1 MVGTLSCLG
10 LALVALLA
18 LPALAVA
25 QDKPSLDQTVIELN
39 TTWVMVAAILVMF
52 MQAGF
57 ALLEIGFSRM
67 KNAGAGVAK
76 ILVNYSIAS
85 IAYWA
90 VGFAL
95 AFGGAGAI
103 AGTHGFFLN
112 VSGDPAEAASQIPLL
127 GIANISPAA
136 LLFFQF
142 VFCAVSLAII
152 WGTTLERIKFAAY
165 VIYPIIS
172 HWIFGGGWLQANL
185 GMQDFAGSTVVHL
198 IGATG
203 ALAALLLLG
212 ARRGKYGK
220 DGR

>member
-1 MVGTLSCLG
+1 MVRTLSCLG
-10 LALVALLA
+10 LALVALLI
-18 LPALAVA
+18 LPALALA
-25 QDKPSLDQTVIELN
+25 ADEPSLDQTVIELN

-57 ALLEIGFSRM
+57 AFLEIGFSRA
-67 KNAGAGVAK
+67 KNAGAGIAK
-76 ILVNYSIAS
+76 ILTNFSIAS

-95 AFGGAGAI
+95 AFGGSGAI

-127 GIANISPAA
+127 GVANISPAA

-165 VIYPIIS
+165 VIY
-172 HWIFGGGWLQANL
+172 
-185 GMQDFAGSTVVHL
+185 
-198 IGATG
+198 
-203 ALAALLLLG
+203 
-212 ARRGKYGK
+212 
-220 DGR
+220 